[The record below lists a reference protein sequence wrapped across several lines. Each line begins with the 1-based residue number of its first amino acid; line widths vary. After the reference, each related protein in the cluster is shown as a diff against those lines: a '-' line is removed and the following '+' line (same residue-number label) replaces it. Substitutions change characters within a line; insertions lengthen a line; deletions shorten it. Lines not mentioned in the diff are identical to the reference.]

1 MNRKI
6 TQNSVYD
13 VIVAGGGPAGSA
25 SATILAQYG
34 HRVLLLEKDSHPRFH
49 IGESMLPFSELVI
62 QRLGVDWSK
71 HGIAKAG
78 AEFIDE
84 SVSKRMYFQLSD
96 KHQAYQIERAGFDEA
111 LFANAQKHGV
121 EAHQNIAVTDVN
133 IDENGVEVSTD
144 GATYQSRYLIDAT
157 GRSAMMGRRKRSIER
172 IENLGKFALFTHFSQ
187 VTSQASTRFFQQGNI
202 VVPIVDIGW
211 IWIIPLAGQKV
222 SVGLVVSGQRST
234 NETTT
239 ALFQRYLQQSDF
251 LQQLLDGATQDGP
264 IRSEANFSY
273 VNQQRYG
280 KHFVCCGDA
289 AGFLDPVFSSG
300 VFLALT
306 GGERVAD
313 RVHQGLI
320 EKREADAELHVVD
333 DADYDLSFSTMRVFI
348 ERFYQTSLVHN
359 VFFEAGRDECIKR
372 EISQLLA
379 GNMWSGNN
387 VWQQGLLRGRYSSRS
402 RSEYAN
408 QSESKSASY

>member
-1 MNRKI
+1 M
-6 TQNSVYD
+6 
-13 VIVAGGGPAGSA
+13 
-25 SATILAQYG
+25 
-34 HRVLLLEKDSHPRFH
+34 
-49 IGESMLPFSELVI
+49 
-62 QRLGVDWSK
+62 
-71 HGIAKAG
+71 
-78 AEFIDE
+78 
-84 SVSKRMYFQLSD
+84 
-96 KHQAYQIERAGFDEA
+96 
-111 LFANAQKHGV
+111 
-121 EAHQNIAVTDVN
+121 
-133 IDENGVEVSTD
+133 
-144 GATYQSRYLIDAT
+144 
-157 GRSAMMGRRKRSIER
+157 
-172 IENLGKFALFTHFSQ
+172 
-187 VTSQASTRFFQQGNI
+187 
-202 VVPIVDIGW
+202 
-211 IWIIPLAGQKV
+211 
-222 SVGLVVSGQRST
+222 
-234 NETTT
+234 
-239 ALFQRYLQQSDF
+239 
-251 LQQLLDGATQDGP
+251 QQLLDGATQDWP

-387 VWQQGLLRGRYSSRS
+387 VWQQGLLRGRYSSRFS
-402 RSEYAN
+402 LRIR
-408 QSESKSASY
+408 